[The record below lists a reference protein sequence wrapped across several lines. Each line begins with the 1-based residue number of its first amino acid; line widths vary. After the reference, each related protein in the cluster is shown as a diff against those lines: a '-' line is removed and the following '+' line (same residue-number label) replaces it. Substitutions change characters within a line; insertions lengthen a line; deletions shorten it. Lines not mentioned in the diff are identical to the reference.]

1 MTLIMTKSERE
12 NFLSDLHVGIF
23 SISRD
28 GRAPLTA
35 PIWYSYQPGANILVG
50 MGRNSRKGKLLRKGG
65 WVCLCVQDEA
75 PPYKYVSVE
84 GVVVKIES
92 TDTDRDT
99 RPMAI
104 RYLGEAMGN
113 QYADQSNDEGSIQ
126 VEIEPR
132 VWLTTDYSKMG

>member
-12 NFLSDLHVGIF
+12 TFLSELHVGIF
-23 SISRD
+23 SIGRE

-35 PIWYSYQPGANILVG
+35 PIWYSYQPGGNILVG
-50 MGRNSRKGKLLRKGG
+50 MGKNSKKGKLIRKGAS
-65 WVCLCVQDEA
+65 VSLCVQDEA

-84 GVVVKIES
+84 GTVVKIEP
-92 TDTDRDT
+92 TNTDRDT

-113 QYADQSNDEGSIQ
+113 QYADQSGDENSIQ
-126 VEIEPR
+126 VEIQPR
-132 VWLTTDYSKMG
+132 VWLTTDYGKMA